1 MLVKTSVNLQL
12 RKKKKK
18 KGGMRWYN
26 PTQAFAGCYVVFII
40 CTPLDYSLI
49 HVYFKCYDSVINH
62 SHLSF
67 ASIDVVPAG
76 ISLGYQH
83 QFVPEGTYFLG
94 VCWCGGVQVR
104 DAWPGGYSAICD
116 DLWPDEI
123 LQAGVTHKGRSTHT
137 MTGMIGRW
145 CFLSSQPKPPVTR
158 SYY

>member
-1 MLVKTSVNLQL
+1 MYRRENDLIRVEPNT
-12 RKKKKK
+12 
-18 KGGMRWYN
+18 YC
-26 PTQAFAGCYVVFII
+26 ADII
-40 CTPLDYSLI
+40 QPKHLPSALLYLSIVLFWLLSHLCLLYCSESEIDY
-49 HVYFKCYDSVINH
+49 

-67 ASIDVVPAG
+67 TSINVVQFYWESHWA
-76 ISLGYQH
+76 YQH
-83 QFVPEGTYFLG
+83 QFVPEGTCSLG
-94 VCWCGGVQVR
+94 VCCCGGVQVR

-145 CFLSSQPKPPVTR
+145 CFLSSQPKPPVSR